1 MSDTPHRVRIGMVGG
16 GPGAGIA
23 ESHRM
28 GIRMDGRFDLVAG
41 VFSRDPDKSAA
52 TARRLAIDPARAY
65 TSFEEMA
72 EREAERDD
80 GIEVVSV
87 VTPNESHFA
96 VSRAFLDRGIH
107 VVCDK
112 PLTDNLDDAVAL
124 HRLALKR
131 QRLMVLTHNY
141 SAYAMVREAADMVR
155 KGVLGEIRMVQAEHA
170 SGWAAGRV
178 EEDAGN
184 KQAAWRT
191 DPDQAG
197 RESMLLDLGTH
208 VHHMVRFV
216 SGLEIESL
224 SAELHTVVPGRR
236 VYDDANVLTR
246 YSNGARGSLWI
257 TMAATGQEHGL
268 RFRLIG
274 ERASLEWR
282 HEAPGHL
289 YLRHVDGRCEILAQG
304 SAALG
309 PEAAALTRVGL
320 GHPEGF
326 PASFANLYR
335 NVADEIEA
343 RREGRHDES
352 APRLPDSRD
361 GVMGLAFVNAVLA
374 SADADGRWVSA
385 AAPLAPSGG

>member
-1 MSDTPHRVRIGMVGG
+1 MSDTTPRVRIGMVGG

-23 ESHRM
+23 ESHRI

-41 VFSRDPDKSAA
+41 VFSRDPEKSAA

-65 TSFEEMA
+65 TDFEEMA
-72 EREAERDD
+72 EREAERND
-80 GIEVVSV
+80 GIEAVSV
-87 VTPNESHFA
+87 VTPNSSHYA

-112 PLTDNLDDAVAL
+112 PLTDNLDDALAL

-141 SAYAMVREAADMVR
+141 SAYAMVREAADTVR
-155 KGVLGEIRMVQAEHA
+155 KGVLGEIRMIQAEHA

-208 VHHMVRFV
+208 VHHLVRFV
-216 SGLEIESL
+216 SGLEIEAL
-224 SAELHTVVPGRR
+224 SAELNTVVPGRR
-236 VYDDANVLTR
+236 VFDDANVQAR
-246 YSNGARGSLWI
+246 FSNGARGALWI

-268 RFRLIG
+268 RLRLIG

-282 HEAPGHL
+282 HEDPTHL
-289 YLRHVDGRCEILAQG
+289 HLRHADGRCEILAQG
-304 SAALG
+304 SIALG
-309 PEAAALTRVGL
+309 AEATTLTRVGL

-335 NVADEIEA
+335 NLADEIVA
-343 RREGRHDES
+343 RRRGRHDDS
-352 APRLPDSRD
+352 AAHLPDSHD
-361 GVMGLAFVNAVLA
+361 GVMGLAFVDAVLA
-374 SADADGRWVSA
+374 SADDDGRWVSA
-385 AAPLAPSGG
+385 AAPL